1 MSADLYK
8 IYVDHL
14 LHRLQHSG
22 KGLKIG
28 YINCCATACADDIS
42 INCVKS
48 NEAEILLN
56 MAYEYS
62 LNEHYKLQPQKSVVI
77 QMENKRKKVNN
88 PAEFDMNGTILSNVP
103 IATHLGMKRAKTVKE
118 TLEHTVN
125 ENIQKARTAYS
136 LLSVGFHGNNGLDPS
151 TSIHILKTYFSHYYG
166 VLTPL
171 NQWWKNL

>member
-1 MSADLYK
+1 LSADLYK